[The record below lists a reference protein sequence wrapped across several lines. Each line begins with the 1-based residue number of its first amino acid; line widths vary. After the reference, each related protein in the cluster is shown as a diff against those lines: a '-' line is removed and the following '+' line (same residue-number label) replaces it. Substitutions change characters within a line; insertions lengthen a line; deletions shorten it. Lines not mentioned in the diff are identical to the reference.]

1 MSDGS
6 FLQYGDAGRVSR
18 ALPVAVRRTVGRPI
32 MAWGPPWGRLSGGSF
47 DCPPHKTPY
56 SHTSQRGYG
65 ALAATSIY
73 KELTGQVL
81 AMSAMSILHRMFL
94 SRVLYA
100 PINMLCYEFVQAP
113 RPCYLLK
120 IMDELLTSI
129 AAKKER
135 LDAIRPISREA
146 LLALQKSYDVDLTYT
161 SNAIEGNT
169 LTLRETAELIEHG
182 ITVGGKPLRDHLEAV
197 DHYNAVLWMREL
209 AAKTAPID
217 ETTVRE
223 LHRRIVLRSQPE
235 IGGIYSTLPR
245 RIAGSPVVFPN
256 AVKIPGL
263 MKEYG
268 EWLAKAAPEPAA
280 SFDAHFRLV
289 AIHSFAD
296 GNGRTAR
303 LLMNLLLLRGGYPP
317 VAVRP
322 EDRKTYLD
330 TLEHASMR
338 EDIKPFQ
345 TFMYGRLDA
354 TLGEYLSTLQE
365 AQSPETKRDNPSGP
379 ELKP

>member
-1 MSDGS
+1 
-6 FLQYGDAGRVSR
+6 
-18 ALPVAVRRTVGRPI
+18 
-32 MAWGPPWGRLSGGSF
+32 
-47 DCPPHKTPY
+47 
-56 SHTSQRGYG
+56 
-65 ALAATSIY
+65 
-73 KELTGQVL
+73 
-81 AMSAMSILHRMFL
+81 
-94 SRVLYA
+94 
-100 PINMLCYEFVQAP
+100 
-113 RPCYLLK
+113 
-120 IMDELLTSI
+120 MDELLTSI

-135 LDAIRPISREA
+135 LDAMRPVSREV

-209 AAKTAPID
+209 ATKTTSID
-217 ETTVRE
+217 ENTVRE
-223 LHRRIVLRSQPE
+223 LHRRIVFRSLPE

-268 EWLAKAAPEPAA
+268 EWLSTAAPEPAT
-280 SFDAHFRLV
+280 SFDAHFKLV
-289 AIHSFAD
+289 AIHPFTD

-330 TLEHASMR
+330 ALEHASMR
-338 EDIKPFQ
+338 EDLKPFQ
-345 TFMYGRLDA
+345 TFMHQRLDA
-354 TLGEYLSTLQE
+354 TLGEYLGALEE
-365 AQSPETKRDNPSGP
+365 AQRPETGRDQPSGP
-379 ELKP
+379 EPKR